1 VSARRGELP
10 TLIDQEELLGAS
22 QARCER
28 VGNRRAESG
37 ATLDPCSGF
46 VALAWRSAR
55 KFVKFLAHDQGWLY
69 GHQCMGSK
77 VIQRPAEALAD
88 RGKPAAPVREV
99 LNSLRKIVRSLR
111 VSSRAA
117 EQRVGL
123 SGAQLF
129 VLSCLA
135 RQSPCSVN
143 ELAARTATDQS
154 SVSVVVSRLVSL
166 GHVRRTTSKTDRR
179 SVDLSLTRSGR
190 VLLESAPEAAQDRL
204 IASLSQLPRAE
215 LKTLSRLLGKVV
227 EVADVAEQVPS
238 LFFEEGPALVTK
250 KPVSK

>member
-1 VSARRGELP
+1 MV
-10 TLIDQEELLGAS
+10 T
-22 QARCER
+22 QAKGR
-28 VGNRRAESG
+28 
-37 ATLDPCSGF
+37 
-46 VALAWRSAR
+46 ALAS
-55 KFVKFLAHDQGWLY
+55 
-69 GHQCMGSK
+69 
-77 VIQRPAEALAD
+77 AEAAA
-88 RGKPAAPVREV
+88 RAPALPEEVREV
-99 LNSLRKIVRSLR
+99 LNSLRQIVRSLR

-154 SVSVVVSRLVSL
+154 SVSVVVSRLVAL
-166 GHVRRTTSKTDRR
+166 GHVRRTTSKKDRR

-190 VLLESAPEAAQDRL
+190 GLLERAPEAAQDRL
-204 IASLSQLPRAE
+204 ISTLSELPKAE

-227 EVADVAEQVPS
+227 DIAEVSAQAPS
-238 LFFEEGPALVTK
+238 LFFEEGPELVK
-250 KPVSK
+250 KGRTRNG